1 MVIGDMVIGDGSP
14 GRHMS
19 RAFEST
25 LMKRIEAIIKPLKL
39 DKVREAL
46 SSIGVQ
52 DLAVSEVRGLGR
64 PKVKLAIIVA
74 NELVAQAVET
84 IESAARA
91 A

>member
-1 MVIGDMVIGDGSP
+1 MVIGDGST
-14 GRHMS
+14 GRHAFRATES
-19 RAFEST
+19 R
-25 LMKRIEAIIKPLKL
+25 LMKKIEAIIKPLKL
-39 DKVREAL
+39 DEVRQAL

-52 DLAVSEVRGLGR
+52 GLAVSEEKGFGR

-74 NELVAQAVET
+74 DELVALAVET

>member
-1 MVIGDMVIGDGSP
+1 
-14 GRHMS
+14 MS
-19 RAFEST
+19 RAAEST
-25 LMKRIEAIIKPLKL
+25 LMKKIEAIIKPLKL

-52 DLAVSEVRGLGR
+52 GLAVSEVRGLGR
-64 PKVKLAIIVA
+64 PKLKLAIIVA
-74 NELVAQAVET
+74 DELVAQAVET

>member
-1 MVIGDMVIGDGSP
+1 
-14 GRHMS
+14 
-19 RAFEST
+19 
-25 LMKRIEAIIKPLKL
+25 MKKIEAIIKPLKL
-39 DKVREAL
+39 DKVRQAL

-52 DLAVSEVRGLGR
+52 SLAVSEMKGRGR

-74 NELVAQAVET
+74 DEMVAQAVDT

>member
-1 MVIGDMVIGDGSP
+1 MVIGDGSP
-14 GRHMS
+14 GWHTFRATES
-19 RAFEST
+19 R
-25 LMKRIEAIIKPLKL
+25 LMKKIEAIIKPLKL
-39 DKVREAL
+39 DEVRDAL

-52 DLAVSEVRGLGR
+52 GLAVSEEKGFGR

-74 NELVAQAVET
+74 DELVALAVET